1 MSATSAKVTSSVDAT
16 IGPRA
21 SPSLGACLSFGVGTI
36 GTAVLLNTVTVY
48 LPAFMTTVLGRSAAL
63 AGILLTASKL
73 YDILCDIA
81 IGLASD
87 RTRSRLGRRRPY
99 LLAGALLGAFTFCLI
114 FNPPAIGDHWIIWE
128 MGALLVLYS
137 TGYSLFNVPYL
148 AIPAEMSDDYHGRTR
163 LLSFRTFFV
172 AVGQFVGLS
181 VSGWMLQHLG
191 GGRAGY
197 ATMGYCLA
205 AVVLVTEL
213 GTFFGLRTMPI
224 APVTISSARGSLESF
239 LSLFRNSQ
247 YALLMG
253 AKFVQLLGVSVS
265 ISTSLLFML
274 NVLGAGYAG
283 QANFS
288 LAQNVA
294 IAFSMLFWVRVSRR
308 IGKRVSAMIAIVIYA
323 LVSLSWLMAGAGE
336 PTLFIVIRGMVMGIG
351 AGGILLMGASMLPDT
366 MEYDYSRTGI
376 RREGIYSSGFAI
388 IEKAAFAIGPGLIG
402 IYLSRSGYIPTLRG
416 HLVRQPDSVHWALYV
431 GTAILP
437 AIMVLASTV
446 FLSFY
451 NLSEEK
457 LNRLRPNVRS

>member
-1 MSATSAKVTSSVDAT
+1 
-16 IGPRA
+16 
-21 SPSLGACLSFGVGTI
+21 
-36 GTAVLLNTVTVY
+36 
-48 LPAFMTTVLGRSAAL
+48 
-63 AGILLTASKL
+63 
-73 YDILCDIA
+73 
-81 IGLASD
+81 
-87 RTRSRLGRRRPY
+87 
-99 LLAGALLGAFTFCLI
+99 
-114 FNPPAIGDHWIIWE
+114 